1 MRRTLALVLA
11 ALMLLP
17 AMIACNKDTNPPD
30 GTDAPAETTA
40 PAETLDP
47 NDRKNAKDDLPED
60 FNMNGET
67 VGVLTRHTYRKIDWD
82 GADAKD
88 SEVLAQA
95 VYNRTEAVQD
105 RLGLTFEL
113 TDMDLGYGDYGFAI
127 SENVMAGDDT
137 WQIILT
143 AGNASIRLGNDH
155 LFSDVSKNQYLD
167 FDQPWWASTVM
178 EKMSVDGSSVRFMMG
193 DVTMNT
199 YYWAYVAFFNKRIY
213 EDNFGDPEDLYAKAI
228 NNDWFYDDVI
238 EMAEAAANDVN
249 GDGVMD
255 EGDTFGFMVS
265 NAWQFAYMQDASGF
279 ETYVRDEKGYPVLQH
294 DLDRGMECLAKI
306 YKLCYETPGAGAD
319 TAMHAKYPSNGGSV
333 FSDCNLLF
341 DFNTLA
347 STDFDYMRN
356 MEDDYGILPMPRI
369 DEKQESYVSPI
380 TTSATFITI
389 PKTCVDDRIGGVIE
403 ALSSESYR
411 SVVEV
416 FYESALKTKYSRDSS
431 SGKCIDIVKDTLFK
445 DFFSEYYGRVGDSY
459 FFRAMLNEHSS
470 NYVSRYNS
478 VVRVMNGSIQAV
490 VDAIVKA
497 SEE

>member
-60 FNMNGET
+60 FNMDGET

-137 WQIILT
+137 WQIILV
-143 AGNASIRLGNDH
+143 AGNASILQGNDH
-155 LFSDVSKNQYLD
+155 LFRDVSDNPYLD
-167 FDQPWWASTVM
+167 FEREWWATSVM
-178 EKMSVDGSSVRFMMG
+178 EKMSIDNKSVRYMMG
-193 DVTMNT
+193 DAIMNT
-199 YYWAYVAFFNKRIY
+199 YYWAYAAFFNKRIY
-213 EDNFGDPEDLYAKAI
+213 EANFGAADELYQKAI

-238 EMAEAAANDVN
+238 EMTEAAANDVD
-249 GDGVMD
+249 GDGTYD
-255 EGDTFGFMVS
+255 AGDTLGFLVD
-265 NAWQFAYMQDASGF
+265 NQWRFAYMQDAAGF
-279 ETYVRDEKGYPVLQH
+279 KTHVRGENGYPVLEH
-294 DLDRGMECLAKI
+294 DLDRGMECLSKI
-306 YKLCYETPGAGAD
+306 YKLCYETPGALVNTGF
-319 TAMHAKYPSNGGSV
+319 HARYPANGGSLFADGFQL
-333 FSDCNLLF
+333 FSFESL
-341 DFNTLA
+341 
-347 STDFDYMRN
+347 SITDFEYMRN

-369 DEKQESYVSPI
+369 DEKQEEYVAPI

-389 PKTCVDDRIGGVIE
+389 PKTCVDERIGGVIE

-411 SVVEV
+411 NVVEV
-416 FYESALKTKYSRDSS
+416 FYESALKMKYSRDSY
-431 SGKCIDIVKDTLFK
+431 SGQCIDIVRDSLFK
-445 DFFSEYYGRVGDSY
+445 DFFSEYYDRIGDSY
-459 FFRAMLNEHSS
+459 FFRAVLLEESG
-470 NYVSRYNS
+470 NYVARYNAVAAAMNKKIVS
-478 VVRVMNGSIQAV
+478 VI
-490 VDAIVKA
+490 DAILKA
-497 SEE
+497 SE